1 MNTYLLFKSIH
12 LIAVISWMAGL
23 LYLPRIFVY
32 HVEASNN
39 ENQNNTFK
47 IMERKLYFY
56 IMNPAMI
63 LSWIF
68 GLLLL
73 HSIGLENFNNLW
85 LKLKLFLVILL
96 TIYHFFLF
104 SIDSPWYTNILG
116 KYKSPTIQE
125 ITAIR
130 WIDLNNKYVF
140 ILNSFVQTRTFYKLT
155 WTYYRWNKI
164 TICLSL

>member
-32 HVEASNN
+32 HSEAIANN
-39 ENQNNTFK
+39 KSEDLMSTFK
-47 IMERKLYFY
+47 TMERRLFFY

-68 GLLLL
+68 GVLLI
-73 HSIGLENFNNLW
+73 HTIGMDNFSFLW
-85 LKLKLFLVILL
+85 LQLKLLFVVIL

-104 SIDSPWYTNILG
+104 QCLRKFAENNYSFSPKFYRVINEIPTVMLIAIILVV
-116 KYKSPTIQE
+116 
-125 ITAIR
+125 
-130 WIDLNNKYVF
+130 VF
-140 ILNSFVQTRTFYKLT
+140 KPL
-155 WTYYRWNKI
+155 
-164 TICLSL
+164 